1 MSQACILDFGNTR
14 VKWAR
19 FVDGEFAGVQQ
30 DEEARRLCIEADQYF
45 FGRGVGIDL
54 PRSCR
59 MYRAAAALDSVTAMN
74 CLGSA

>member
-30 DEEARRLCIEADQYF
+30 DEEAWESLQNWNEDARWLFAASGPMD
-45 FGRGVGIDL
+45 D
-54 PRSCR
+54 RS
-59 MYRAAAALDSVTAMN
+59 
-74 CLGSA
+74 